1 MTEDAPQTNQTGAKS
16 AVKTLRDDRSAAR
29 SPFPTKVI
37 LCMILTITLVIT
49 ATEILEGY
57 LLPTETVEGVMHI
70 VVLSGVMA
78 PLFYFFWFRPLSRQ
92 IAISH
97 ACEKEVR
104 SLSHRLMGAGEAE
117 RRKLARD
124 LHDEFGHK
132 LTSLQVLIDGLRHTL
147 AEGKLPPSDICQPL
161 VGLVDDLSSDLRNIL
176 ADLRPEALDDLGLIP
191 ALESLCDVIALQ
203 HTGLEVDFHS
213 SGVKQRLH
221 PNLEVALF
229 RACQEA
235 LTNVIR
241 HARARHVEIR
251 LTRSHPRIILTI
263 QDDGIG
269 FKTGARVTAGENF
282 SGKFGLIGMRER
294 VASVGGT
301 IRIVATPKGGTRIR
315 IEVPEALR
323 ESGESS

>member
-1 MTEDAPQTNQTGAKS
+1 MEEAPQTNELGKKS
-16 AVKTLRDDRSAAR
+16 ATMPQRGYRSATR
-29 SPFPTKVI
+29 PPFPTKVI

-57 LLPTETVEGVMHI
+57 LLPTETIEGVMHI

-78 PLFYFFWFRPLSRQ
+78 PLFYFFWFRPLTRQ

-104 SLSHRLMGAGEAE
+104 SLSHRLMGASEAE

-132 LTSLQVLIDGLRHTL
+132 LTSLQVLIDGLQQTL
-147 AEGKLPPSDICQPL
+147 AGGKLPSADSCQPL
-161 VGLVDDLSSDLRNIL
+161 VGLVADLGSDLRKIL
-176 ADLRPEALDDLGLIP
+176 ADLRPEALDDLGLAP
-191 ALESLCDVIALQ
+191 ALESLCAEIAHQ
-203 HTGLEVDFHS
+203 HASLEVDFHC
-213 SGVKQRLH
+213 SGIKQRLH
-221 PNLEVALF
+221 PDLEVALF
-229 RACQEA
+229 RTCQEA
-235 LTNVIR
+235 LTNVVR

-269 FKTGARVTAGENF
+269 FKSGELSTAGDHC

-294 VASVGGT
+294 VASVVGT

-315 IEVPEALR
+315 IEVPDALQGA
-323 ESGESS
+323 GESS